1 MKQQSAESGQT
12 NSYHTTVML
21 REAVNALQIKPN
33 GVYVDCTL
41 GGGGHAKAILERLGE
56 NGKLFGFDQDAD
68 VLQNVPADDR
78 LRFIPQ
84 NFRHLQR
91 FLRLHEVTTVDG
103 VLADLGVS
111 SHQFDEGH
119 RGFSYRFDSLLDM
132 RMNQQQ
138 PTTAAEIANGFG
150 AEKLQHLLSEYGE
163 VTNAKTLAQ
172 TIVSTRQQRAFKT
185 IDDLVN
191 VLKPLAKGNPHR
203 YYAQVFQ
210 AFRMEVNEEIPAL
223 KELLEQLP
231 NVLAAGGRAAII
243 SFHSLEDRLVKTFFK
258 QGSFEIATDPIYGN
272 KQQTVFKLITKKP
285 LEPSADELKRNP
297 RAGSAKLRVAERE

>member
-1 MKQQSAESGQT
+1 MKQQLADPGHT

-21 REAVNALQIKPN
+21 QEAVDALVTNPD

-41 GGGGHAKAILERLGE
+41 GGGGHAKAILERLGK

-68 VLQNVPADDR
+68 ARQNVPADDR
-78 LRFIPQ
+78 LLFIPQ

-111 SHQFDEGH
+111 SHQFDEGS
-119 RGFSYRFDSLLDM
+119 RGFSYRFDALLDM

-138 PTTAAEIANGFG
+138 PTTAADIANGFT
-150 AEKLQHLLSEYGE
+150 AEKLQQLLSEYGE
-163 VTNAKTLAQ
+163 VTNAKTLAL
-172 TIVSTRQQRAFKT
+172 TITNTRQQRPFKT

-231 NVLAAGGRAAII
+231 DVLAPGGRAAII
-243 SFHSLEDRLVKTFFK
+243 SFHSLEDRVVKTFFK
-258 QGSFEIATDPIYGN
+258 QGSFEVAADPVYGN
-272 KQQTVFKLITKKP
+272 RQQNVFRLITKKP
-285 LEPSADELKRNP
+285 LEPSVEEIKRNP
-297 RAGSAKLRVAERE
+297 RAGSAKLRVAEKM

>member
-1 MKQQSAESGQT
+1 MNQQDAKPGQT
-12 NSYHTTVML
+12 NSYHTTVL
-21 REAVNALQIKPN
+21 LQEAVDALNIKPE

-41 GGGGHAKAILERLGE
+41 GGGGHTKAILERLGK
-56 NGKLFGFDQDAD
+56 NGKLFGFDQDAAA
-68 VLQNVPADDR
+68 VQNVPADDR
-78 LRFIPQ
+78 LVFIPQ

-91 FLRLHEVTTVDG
+91 FLRLHDVAAVDG

-111 SHQFDEGH
+111 SYQFDEGS
-119 RGFSYRFDSLLDM
+119 RGFSYRFDALLDM

-138 PTTAAEIANGFG
+138 LITAAAITNGSS
-150 AEKLQHLLSEYGE
+150 AEKLQLMLSEYGE
-163 VTNAKTLAQ
+163 VTNAKTLAH
-172 TIVSTRQQRAFKT
+172 TIVNTRQQRLFTT
-185 IDDLVN
+185 IADLLN

-231 NVLAAGGRAAII
+231 KLLKPGGRAAII

-258 QGSFEIATDPIYGN
+258 QGSFEVESDPVYGN
-272 KQQTVFKLITKKP
+272 RQQTVFKLITKKP

-297 RAGSAKLRVAERE
+297 RAGSAKLRVAERL

>member
-1 MKQQSAESGQT
+1 MKQLSADSMLT
-12 NSYHTTVML
+12 NSYHTTVL
-21 REAVNALQIKPN
+21 LQEAVDALAIKPD

-41 GGGGHAKAILERLGE
+41 GGGGHAKAILERLGAT
-56 NGKLFGFDQDAD
+56 GKLFGFDQDAD
-68 VLQNVPADDR
+68 AQQNVPADDR

-84 NFRHLQR
+84 NFRHLRR

-111 SHQFDEGH
+111 SHQFDEGS
-119 RGFSYRFDSLLDM
+119 RGFSYRFDAPLDM

-138 PTTAAEIANGFG
+138 PTTAAAVANGFS
-150 AEKLQHLLSEYGE
+150 ADKLQLMLSEYGE
-163 VTNAKTLAQ
+163 VTNAKTLAN
-172 TIVSTRQQRAFKT
+172 TMVDIRQQRPFKT

-223 KELLEQLP
+223 MELLEQLP
-231 NVLAAGGRAAII
+231 DVLKPGGRAAII

-258 QGSFEIATDPIYGN
+258 QGSFQVAEDPVYGN
-272 KQQTVFKLITKKP
+272 RQQTVFRQVTKKP
-285 LEPSADELKRNP
+285 LEPSAEEVKRNP
-297 RAGSAKLRVAERE
+297 RAGSAKLRVAERM